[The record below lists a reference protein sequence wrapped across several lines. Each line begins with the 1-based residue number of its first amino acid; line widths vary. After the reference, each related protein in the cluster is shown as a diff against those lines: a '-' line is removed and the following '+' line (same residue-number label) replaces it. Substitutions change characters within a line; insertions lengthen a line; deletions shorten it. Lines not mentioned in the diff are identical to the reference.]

1 MHTHRG
7 APIFAAG
14 VMALAVQ
21 VMLPT
26 TSIARADSCPDV
38 HVVYARGTD
47 TVPPVDPVGQA
58 LVNAMSAQLAGK
70 SLSVYGINYPAN
82 LDLSGGTTTGA
93 TDGWVH
99 IQNLVAA
106 CPATRVVLSGYSQGA
121 DVIDLLTTTAG
132 AAFGTHTPM
141 PDAVAGHVAAVVV
154 FGNPSRKMGGGP
166 LTIRSPL
173 YGAKALDVCLTGD
186 PICSNGADLLA
197 HSRYVVSGVVNQAAQ
212 FAVSRL
218 SPAAG

>member
-1 MHTHRG
+1 
-7 APIFAAG
+7 
-14 VMALAVQ
+14 MAIAMLVT
-21 VMLPT
+21 LPT

-38 HVVYARGTD
+38 QVVYARGTD

-58 LVNAMSAQLAGK
+58 LVNAISAQLPGK

-93 TDGWVH
+93 ADGWVH
-99 IQNLVAA
+99 VQNLVAA

-121 DVIDLLTTTAG
+121 DVIDLLTTAAG
-132 AAFGTHTPM
+132 AAFGTATPM

-166 LTIRSPL
+166 LPARSPL

-197 HSRYVVSGVVNQAAQ
+197 HSRYVTSGAVNQAAQ

-218 SPAAG
+218 SRAAG